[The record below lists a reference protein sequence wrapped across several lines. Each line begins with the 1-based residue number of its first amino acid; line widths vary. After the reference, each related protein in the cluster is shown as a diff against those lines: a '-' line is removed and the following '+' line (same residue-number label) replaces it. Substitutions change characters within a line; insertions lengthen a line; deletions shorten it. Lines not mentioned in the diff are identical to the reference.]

1 MRIINITHKESIS
14 FVRIRETGTSQRL
27 VVFNLIKVIKPLTI
41 TNNSFSV
48 FPLHF
53 ACHVMSNWNSYALT
67 SVSFW
72 GLNMIPEIYW
82 WLHWGAPSSKLP
94 PEDLPIKKKKTK
106 HPGRTQWVGWSA
118 RYLPFTMYAVSDET
132 VKTSLEKDYWVR
144 LCEGL
149 LFCLFIQITKRIAR
163 DPYVE

>member
-53 ACHVMSNWNSYALT
+53 ACHVMSN
-67 SVSFW
+67 
-72 GLNMIPEIYW
+72 
-82 WLHWGAPSSKLP
+82 
-94 PEDLPIKKKKTK
+94 
-106 HPGRTQWVGWSA
+106 
-118 RYLPFTMYAVSDET
+118 
-132 VKTSLEKDYWVR
+132 
-144 LCEGL
+144 
-149 LFCLFIQITKRIAR
+149 
-163 DPYVE
+163 